1 MKPKTAVHLSW
12 EFPPRKVGGL
22 AAHVYDLS
30 KALSNLG
37 HKIYVITA
45 DFPGT
50 KETEVVGRVNVHRY
64 DSYSYPGPDFI
75 TWAILMQQTMQEKAA
90 ELINVLHASGQQV
103 DLIHAHDWLTGLAAI
118 ELKHGFRLPL
128 VTTVHSTELGRR
140 NGLHDDGQQMIHA
153 IEKRLSFESWRI
165 IACSKYMADQIK
177 YAYAI
182 SGNKIDVIPNGV
194 YTTKFKSVNGQSTV
208 DSSFRRKFAT
218 DPEKIVLYVGRM
230 VPEKGVNVLVGSIPQ
245 VIASMPNAKFIF
257 VGDGYYRAQYMR
269 IAYGLGVAHKCYF
282 TGFLEDDR
290 DVQKLFTL
298 ADVCVFPS
306 LYEPFGI
313 VALEAMAAGT
323 PVIVSDI
330 GGLSEIIDHGHTG
343 LKVPVNNSNAL
354 ARAII
359 SLLSDSGLASSL
371 RKNALETVQKLYHWQ
386 RIAKQTTQVYQRV
399 VREYQ
404 KNPWKPKAFDSPK
417 TQLSG

>member
-1 MKPKTAVHLSW
+1 MIHLSW

-30 KALSNLG
+30 QALIKLG
-37 HKIYVITA
+37 HNIYVITT

-50 KETEVVGRVNVHRY
+50 EEIEVVGGVHVHRY

-90 ELINVLHASGQQV
+90 EVINELYTSEQQV
-103 DLIHAHDWLTGLAAI
+103 DLIHAHDWLSGLAAI

-128 VTTVHSTELGRR
+128 VTTIHSTELGRR
-140 NGLHDDGQQMIHA
+140 NGLHDDGQRMIHA
-153 IEKRLSFESWRI
+153 IEKRLAFESWRI
-165 IACSKYMADQIK
+165 IACSRYMADQIK
-177 YAYAI
+177 YAYAL
-182 SGNKIDVIPNGV
+182 SEDKIDVIPNGV
-194 YTTKFKSVNGQSTV
+194 YTKEFKSVDTQSTV
-208 DSSFRRKFAT
+208 DLDFRRTFAT
-218 DPEKIVLYVGRM
+218 DQEKIVLFVGRM
-230 VPEKGVNVLVGSIPQ
+230 VPEKGVNVLVGSIQQ
-245 VIASMPNAKFIF
+245 VLASMPNAKFIF

-269 IAYGLGVAHKCYF
+269 IAHGLGVAHKCYF
-282 TGFLEDDR
+282 TGFLEDDS
-290 DVQKLFTL
+290 DVRKLFTL
-298 ADVCVFPS
+298 ADICVFPS
-306 LYEPFGI
+306 FYEPFGI

-359 SLLSDSGLASSL
+359 SLLSDPGLSSSL
-371 RKNALETVQKLYHWQ
+371 CKNALEIVGKIYHWQ
-386 RIAKQTTQVYQRV
+386 RIAEQTTQLYQRV
-399 VREYQ
+399 LNEYQ
-404 KNPWKPKAFDSPK
+404 KNPWKPKAFDFPK

>member
-1 MKPKTAVHLSW
+1 MIHLSW

-30 KALSNLG
+30 QALIKLG
-37 HKIYVITA
+37 HNIYVITT

-50 KETEVVGRVNVHRY
+50 KEIEVVGGVNVQRY

-90 ELINVLHASGQQV
+90 EVINELYTSGQQV
-103 DLIHAHDWLTGLAAI
+103 DLIHAHDWLSGLAAI

-128 VTTVHSTELGRR
+128 VTTIHSTELGRR
-140 NGLHDDGQQMIHA
+140 NGLHDDGQRMIHA
-153 IEKRLSFESWRI
+153 IEKRLAFDSWRI
-165 IACSKYMADQIK
+165 IACSRYMADQIK
-177 YAYAI
+177 YAYAL
-182 SGNKIDVIPNGV
+182 SDDKIDVIPNGV
-194 YTTKFKSVNGQSTV
+194 YTKEFVGASNQSTIEF
-208 DSSFRRKFAT
+208 DLRRKFAT
-218 DPEKIVLYVGRM
+218 DQEKIVLYVGRM

-290 DVQKLFTL
+290 DVRKLFTL
-298 ADVCVFPS
+298 ADICVFPS
-306 LYEPFGI
+306 FYEPFGI

-371 RKNALETVQKLYHWQ
+371 RKNALEKVQKLYHWQ
-386 RIAKQTTQVYQRV
+386 IIAKQTTRVYQRV
-399 VREYQ
+399 VSEYQ

-417 TQLSG
+417 MQLFG